1 MSIFYKASVLKKKI
15 DPTSSIGLV
24 PTMGSLHAGHAS
36 LIHEAAK
43 ENNVVIVSI
52 FINPTQFDD
61 PDDLKKYPRSLDNDI
76 KTIKNISEKILIYV
90 PKTIDLYE
98 NSVVSLSYDFGI
110 ISEIMEAKHRRGHF
124 NGVATVVEKLLVLF
138 SPDRAYFGEKDFQQL
153 QIVRLLV
160 KQKKIK
166 TKIIGCPILRR
177 KNGLAMSSRNKLL
190 TNEEINLASFIF
202 EQLIFAKSLWKN
214 KSASEIIKKIEA
226 SFFKKNHFK
235 LDYFDI
241 RYENSLLN
249 AKKKSHKK
257 VRGFIAAKFCEIRLI
272 DNLLF

>member
-1 MSIFYKASVLKKKI
+1 MSIFQQATILKKKI
-15 DPTSSIGLV
+15 NPTGSIGLV

-61 PDDLKKYPRSLDNDI
+61 PDDLKKYPRNLDSDI
-76 KTIKNISEKILIYV
+76 KTIKSISEKILIYV
-90 PKTIDLYE
+90 PKPIDIYK
-98 NSVVSLSYDFGI
+98 NSIVSSSYDFGV

-153 QIVRLLV
+153 QIVKLLV

-166 TKIIGCPILRR
+166 TMKQILKILVKITIFII
-177 KNGLAMSSRNKLL
+177 NYYKLL
-190 TNEEINLASFIF
+190 
-202 EQLIFAKSLWKN
+202 
-214 KSASEIIKKIEA
+214 
-226 SFFKKNHFK
+226 
-235 LDYFDI
+235 
-241 RYENSLLN
+241 
-249 AKKKSHKK
+249 
-257 VRGFIAAKFCEIRLI
+257 
-272 DNLLF
+272 